1 MADFSPADVAEV
13 TVTVVHKVKQK
24 LGTTEYDVPIGVD
37 DEFFQEQNEEDDQV
51 KIVHSHTDYGLHR
64 EREILVSRR
73 EMGDEKREIDF
84 LHFLPNF
91 GPF

>member
-37 DEFFQEQNEEDDQV
+37 EVQEQNQNEDDDQV
-51 KIVHSHTDYGLHR
+51 TSLK
-64 EREILVSRR
+64 
-73 EMGDEKREIDF
+73 
-84 LHFLPNF
+84 
-91 GPF
+91 

>member
-37 DEFFQEQNEEDDQV
+37 EVQDQQNQNEEDDQV
-51 KIVHSHTDYGLHR
+51 WNTYSL
-64 EREILVSRR
+64 
-73 EMGDEKREIDF
+73 F
-84 LHFLPNF
+84 LYHQQFQKKAL
-91 GPF
+91 